1 MPLHLIKLAVGYDGI
16 DDIRR
21 FQAVRLKNFGHIFHL
36 TRMIPKRADELTDGG
51 SIFWVIRGIVTARQL
66 ILDVLT
72 DQDDEGRRRCK
83 LVLDGTLIEV
93 ERRPH
98 KPFQGWRYLTPD
110 DAPRDRSS
118 DEEEPPPE
126 MAAEL
131 RRLGLL

>member
-1 MPLHLIKLAVGYDGI
+1 MSLHLIKLAVGFDDVDG
-16 DDIRR
+16 IRR
-21 FQAVRLKNFGHIFHL
+21 FQAARLKAFGHVFHL

-51 SIFWVIRGIVTARQL
+51 SIYWVIKGLLMARQT
-66 ILDVLT
+66 ILEVVE

-83 LVLDGTLIEV
+83 LMLGAELVEV

-98 KPFQGWRYLTPD
+98 KPFQGWRYLTAEA
-110 DAPRDRSS
+110 APRDRLPG
-118 DEEEPPPE
+118 EEEPPPE